1 MNINVYMWHT
11 QISTELNSFPRNGWC
26 TNCSSASPCH
36 NLETFYFLF
45 FFFKYKLIQA
55 PKWSLNEAKGRLW
68 EKKVRWHFYS
78 KTVTSISFNLCSVY
92 WGRISVSSFHLRAP
106 LQSHTPCVIFVSSSP
121 GTDSQSVSMPAGPED
136 TQCRKWC
143 PLACSKEEQLFLCCR
158 SHNSLNLKT

>member
-1 MNINVYMWHT
+1 MTYTNFNRVKLISQEWLMYKL
-11 QISTELNSFPRNGWC
+11 QISLTLPQPRN
-26 TNCSSASPCH
+26 
-36 NLETFYFLF
+36 FLF
-45 FFFKYKLIQA
+45 FIFFFKYKLIQA

-121 GTDSQSVSMPAGPED
+121 GTDSQSVSRPAGPED